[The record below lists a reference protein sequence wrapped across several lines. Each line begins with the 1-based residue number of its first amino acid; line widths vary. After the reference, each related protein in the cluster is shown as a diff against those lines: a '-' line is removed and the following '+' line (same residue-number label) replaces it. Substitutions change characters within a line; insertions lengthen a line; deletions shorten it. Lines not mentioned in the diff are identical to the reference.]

1 MKPLH
6 TLHQLQTNIMY
17 NDLIRDKEI
26 FSLTPPKTI
35 VPIPSNDEYAS
46 AYIVR
51 YFTQRANDDSG
62 FVYEISATEYENY
75 FENPYWISA
84 TMRWRITG
92 PLDVVYDTNGK
103 LMDKGVIASNKSSL
117 SIISL
122 KIKNISLYLPN
133 TKQFY
138 K

>member
-1 MKPLH
+1 
-6 TLHQLQTNIMY
+6 MY
-17 NDLIRDKEI
+17 KDLIKDKEI
-26 FSLTPPKTI
+26 FSLKTPQTI
-35 VPIPSNDEYAS
+35 VPIPSNDDYAE

-51 YFTQRANDDSG
+51 YFIQRANDDSG
-62 FVYEISATEYENY
+62 FVYEISQSEYEDY

-84 TMRWRITG
+84 TMRWRISG

-103 LMDKGVIASNKSSL
+103 LLDKGVIASNKASL

-133 TKQFY
+133 IKQFH

>member
-1 MKPLH
+1 
-6 TLHQLQTNIMY
+6 MY
-17 NDLIRDKEI
+17 KDLIQDKEI
-26 FSLTPPKTI
+26 FSLKTPQTI
-35 VPIPSNDEYAS
+35 VPIPSNDDYAE

-51 YFTQRANDDSG
+51 YFIQRANDASG
-62 FVYEISATEYENY
+62 FVYEVSQSEYENY

-84 TMRWRITG
+84 TMRWRISG
-92 PLDVVYDTNGK
+92 PLDVVYDVNGK
-103 LMDKGVIASNKSSL
+103 LLDKGVIASNKSSL

-133 TKQFY
+133 IKQFH

>member
-1 MKPLH
+1 
-6 TLHQLQTNIMY
+6 MY
-17 NDLIRDKEI
+17 NDLIKDKEI
-26 FSLTPPKTI
+26 FSLKTPQTI
-35 VPIPSNDEYAS
+35 VPIPSNTDYEE

-51 YFTQRANDDSG
+51 YFIQRANDDSG
-62 FVYEISATEYENY
+62 FVYEISLSEYEDY

-84 TMRWRITG
+84 TMRWRISG
-92 PLDVVYDTNGK
+92 PLDVVYDANGK
-103 LMDKGVIASNKSSL
+103 LMDKGVIASNKASL

-133 TKQFY
+133 IKQFY

>member
-1 MKPLH
+1 MLQQ
-6 TLHQLQTNIMY
+6 LHQLQKNSMY
-17 NDLIRDKEI
+17 KDLIRDKEI

-35 VPIPSNDEYAS
+35 VPIPSNDEYAA

-51 YFTQRANDDSG
+51 YFIQRANDDSG
-62 FVYEISATEYENY
+62 FVYEISEPEYENY
-75 FENPYWISA
+75 FENPYWITA
-84 TMRWRITG
+84 TMRWRISG
-92 PLDVVYDTNGK
+92 PLDVVYDMNGK
-103 LMDKGVIASNKSSL
+103 LIDKGVIASNKASL

-133 TKQFY
+133 IKQFY

>member
-1 MKPLH
+1 
-6 TLHQLQTNIMY
+6 MY

-26 FSLTPPKTI
+26 FSLKIPQTI
-35 VPIPSNDEYAS
+35 VPIPSNNDYAE

-51 YFTQRANDDSG
+51 YFIQRANDNSG
-62 FVYEISATEYENY
+62 FVYEISSTEYENY

-84 TMRWRITG
+84 TMRWRIAG
-92 PLDVVYDTNGK
+92 PLDVVYDMNGK
-103 LMDKGVIASNKSSL
+103 LIDKGVIASNKSSL

-133 TKQFY
+133 IKQFY

>member
-1 MKPLH
+1 
-6 TLHQLQTNIMY
+6 MY
-17 NDLIRDKEI
+17 KDLIQDKEI
-26 FSLTPPKTI
+26 FSLKTPQTI
-35 VPIPSNDEYAS
+35 VPIPSADNYAE

-51 YFTQRANDDSG
+51 YFIQRANDDSG
-62 FVYEISATEYENY
+62 FVYEISLSEYENY
-75 FENPYWISA
+75 LENPYWITAS
-84 TMRWRITG
+84 MRWRISG
-92 PLDVVYDTNGK
+92 PLDVVYDIDGK

-133 TKQFY
+133 IKQFY

>member
-1 MKPLH
+1 
-6 TLHQLQTNIMY
+6 
-17 NDLIRDKEI
+17 
-26 FSLTPPKTI
+26 
-35 VPIPSNDEYAS
+35 
-46 AYIVR
+46 
-51 YFTQRANDDSG
+51 
-62 FVYEISATEYENY
+62 
-75 FENPYWISA
+75 
-84 TMRWRITG
+84 MRWRITG